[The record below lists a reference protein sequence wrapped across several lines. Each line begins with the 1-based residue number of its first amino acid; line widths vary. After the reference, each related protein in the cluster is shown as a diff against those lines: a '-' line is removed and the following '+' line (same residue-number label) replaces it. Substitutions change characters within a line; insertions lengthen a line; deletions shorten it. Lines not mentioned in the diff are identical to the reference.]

1 MAFRSGFVSII
12 GRPNAGKST
21 LLNALVGEK
30 VAIVTHKPQTTRNR
44 IQGIVSAKNRKGNT
58 VGQVIFID
66 TPGVHKPDSSLSR
79 RMMQEV
85 YEALEGRDLVL
96 LIIDVTER
104 FGHGDQFVLDLL
116 KNVESPVFLLL
127 NKIDLI
133 DKRKLLAIIS
143 EYNQRHPFKEIIPIS
158 ATKKD
163 GVDRLLE
170 TVVNTLPVGPR
181 YFPED
186 QITDQPERFLVSEI
200 IREKVLIAA
209 AQEVPYAT
217 AVVVDQFEEGD
228 KLVRIAATI
237 YCERTG
243 QKAILIGQRG
253 AMLKK
258 IGTSARIEIEKLLG
272 TKVFLELFVKV
283 RENWR
288 ESRAFLD
295 DLDWRKQLED
305 LASRPGDL

>member
-1 MAFRSGFVSII
+1 MQCQV
-12 GRPNAGKST
+12 AG
-21 LLNALVGEK
+21 
-30 VAIVTHKPQTTRNR
+30 H
-44 IQGIVSAKNRKGNT
+44 
-58 VGQVIFID
+58 
-66 TPGVHKPDSSLSR
+66 
-79 RMMQEV
+79 
-85 YEALEGRDLVL
+85 
-96 LIIDVTER
+96 
-104 FGHGDQFVLDLL
+104 
-116 KNVESPVFLLL
+116 
-127 NKIDLI
+127 LI

-143 EYNQRHPFKEIIPIS
+143 EYNQRHSFKEIIPIS

-163 GVDRLLE
+163 GLDRLLE
-170 TVVNTLPVGPR
+170 TVVNTLPAGPR

-217 AVVVDQFEEGD
+217 AVVVDQFEEGE

-237 YCERTG
+237 YCERDG

-258 IGTSARIEIEKLLG
+258 IGTSARIEIQKLLG

-283 RENWR
+283 RQNWR
-288 ESRAFLD
+288 ESRSFLD

-305 LASRPGDL
+305 LASRPRDL